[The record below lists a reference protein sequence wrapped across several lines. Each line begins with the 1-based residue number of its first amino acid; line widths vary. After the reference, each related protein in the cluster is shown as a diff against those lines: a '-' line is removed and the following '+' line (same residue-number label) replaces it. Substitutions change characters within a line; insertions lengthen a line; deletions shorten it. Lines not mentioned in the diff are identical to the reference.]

1 MKSQLRTMVLV
12 LGLFLT
18 LAYGGLG
25 ILVGLCFAD
34 NNVHGF
40 TIANITIQKGEN
52 LLCHVMEYA
61 NGTEYPQCHVMHDAT
76 MDMGMNMTGMEMVK

>member
-1 MKSQLRTMVLV
+1 MNKIQMHYWFLLAIVGLV
-12 LGLFLT
+12 
-18 LAYGGLG
+18 
-25 ILVGLCFAD
+25 ILVGLPFPYNHAQ
-34 NNVHGF
+34 GF

-76 MDMGMNMTGMEMVK
+76 MDMVMNMTEMEMGK